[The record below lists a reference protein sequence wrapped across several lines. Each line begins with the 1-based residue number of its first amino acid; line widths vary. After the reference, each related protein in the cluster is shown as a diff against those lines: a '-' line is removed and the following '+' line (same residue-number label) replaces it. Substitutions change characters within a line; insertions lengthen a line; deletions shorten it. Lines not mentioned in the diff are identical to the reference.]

1 MREYT
6 EDFVIENGILTDY
19 RGEGGHVVIPDGVIS
34 IGNYAFWECASLTG
48 ITLPDS
54 VEYIGEDAFAGC
66 NLSIH
71 AHRGT
76 CAEVYAWK
84 NIISFVPVD

>member
-34 IGNYAFWECASLTG
+34 IGNYAFENCAKLTGTLTIPNLVTSIGEYAFWECASLTG

-54 VEYIGEDAFAGC
+54 VE
-66 NLSIH
+66 
-71 AHRGT
+71 
-76 CAEVYAWK
+76 
-84 NIISFVPVD
+84 